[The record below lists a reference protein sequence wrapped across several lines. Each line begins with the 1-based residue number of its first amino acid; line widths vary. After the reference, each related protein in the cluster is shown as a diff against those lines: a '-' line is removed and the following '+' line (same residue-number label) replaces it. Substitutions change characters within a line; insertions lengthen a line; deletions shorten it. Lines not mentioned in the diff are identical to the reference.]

1 MTRHALPPPPVE
13 LELEPREFVIAL
25 IMAATW
31 YFAGPL
37 GIIPTLWFGYVILR
51 EPPAWLAA
59 SVRLLPVATR
69 RQLATR
75 AATAKTAWRQLAA
88 PWQEP
93 AALLPGETS
102 AAHGAAADNGP
113 RWVESDPL
121 GLPESVA
128 PPLPLP
134 QITVDELARSPN
146 LLIVGNRGS
155 GKTTLLQAL
164 LAERHERCYVLDP
177 HAHPEKWPPN
187 ATVIGGG
194 RRFAAIYAA
203 LLRAKSEL
211 DVRAKRL
218 NEDQHARFIPLTLAS
233 DEWGAVVG
241 EISPGKDEEPPGRV
255 TLSLLKE
262 GRKFKLNFIGCAH
275 GDTAESL
282 GCKGDTVA
290 FRSSFDWFIYCGAFV
305 GPQLRDLP
313 ALVRQL
319 PLGHTPEG
327 NRFPLIVVAI
337 SPTTGERRLLD
348 LRACPVTPAAGTRAL
363 RAVGPAL
370 WQPAAAPTPTPPAR
384 LAEPLSAELPD
395 DRSGWEP
402 PPARQTDNQTDGVG
416 SPVAALPALPA
427 PQTDDQTDGQT
438 DDPLSAPA
446 PAPAPAHDGPLVA
459 QAAAPPALRS
469 REDIV
474 RALVLQGWTIS
485 QIREVVKGDN
495 RVLGELVRSI
505 EDSLTERSS

>member
-1 MTRHALPPPPVE
+1 MARHESPPPPVG

-37 GIIPTLWFGYVILR
+37 GIIPTLWFGYVIMR
-51 EPPAWLAA
+51 EPPTWLAA
-59 SVRLLPVATR
+59 SMRLLPVAAR
-69 RQLATR
+69 RQLAAR
-75 AATAKTAWRQLAA
+75 AATTQAAWRMLAA

-93 AALLPGETS
+93 AARLPGETG
-102 AAHGAAADNGP
+102 AEHGAAAADDGR
-113 RWVESDPL
+113 RWMEADPL
-121 GLPESVA
+121 GLPAGVA
-128 PPLPLP
+128 PALPLPL
-134 QITVDELARSPN
+134 ITVGELARSPN

-177 HAHPEKWPPN
+177 HAHPEKWPAN

-211 DVRAKRL
+211 DARAKRL

-282 GCKGDTVA
+282 GCKGDTAA
-290 FRSSFDWFIYCGAFV
+290 FRASFDWFIYCGAFV
-305 GPQLRDLP
+305 GPQLRDMA

-319 PLGHTPEG
+319 PLGQTPEG
-327 NRFPLIVVAI
+327 NRFPLMVVAC

-348 LRACPVTPAAGTRAL
+348 LRACAATPAAHTPAPRAARPVL
-363 RAVGPAL
+363 HAPT
-370 WQPAAAPTPTPPAR
+370 AAPTPTPPTR
-384 LAEPLSAELPD
+384 LVDPLSPQPPGD
-395 DRSGWEP
+395 DHAWEP

-416 SPVAALPALPA
+416 SPVATLPALPA
-427 PQTDDQTDGQT
+427 PQTDNQTDGQPG
-438 DDPLSAPA
+438 DPLSAPA
-446 PAPAPAHDGPLVA
+446 PAPAATPARPPANQG
-459 QAAAPPALRS
+459 AAPPALRS

-474 RALVLQGWTIS
+474 RALVIQGWTIS

-495 RVLGELVRSI
+495 RVLGELVRGI
-505 EDSLTERSS
+505 EYSLTD